1 MTRSITGLISCALLL
16 FISSACSRTAPNP
29 TGKTANT
36 AAASPAAQ
44 RITSEGLVKVAV
56 QPSEI
61 RAGGSAEVIV
71 RITIQ
76 NGYHVNANP
85 PTYTYLKAT
94 QLEISPADGIS
105 VGSVTYP
112 QALNK
117 KVAFAEK
124 PLAIYEGEIEL
135 KPTLKADKAAKLG
148 AQSLPAKLRVQACD
162 DQICYQPGTLDFAV
176 PVNIK

>member
-16 FISSACSRTAPNP
+16 FISSACSKTAPNP
-29 TGKTANT
+29 TSESTNT
-36 AAASPAAQ
+36 AASRAAQ

-56 QPSEI
+56 QPGEI
-61 RAGGSAEVIV
+61 SAGGSAEVIV
-71 RITIQ
+71 RVTIQ
-76 NGYHVNANP
+76 SGYHVNANP

-124 PLAIYEGEIEL
+124 PLAIYEGEIEM

-162 DQICYQPGTLDFAV
+162 DQICYQPGTLDFAI